1 MPSWSSEAQRTRR
14 PVALIS
20 AGSLVSACCTRFCTF
35 MSATSRSVPTSNVM
49 PSEYEPSSAHDD
61 DMNSMSSTPFISSSS
76 GEATV
81 FITSCA
87 FAPG

>member
-1 MPSWSSEAQRTRR
+1 MPSWSSEAQRMRN

-49 PSEYEPSSAHDD
+49 PSE
-61 DMNSMSSTPFISSSS
+61 
-76 GEATV
+76 
-81 FITSCA
+81 
-87 FAPG
+87 